1 MGAEFGA
8 PLVIAI
14 IMRLTRSRQQLVRTA
29 SQRDIFLR
37 LHGFRQTAQTHGIAV
52 EPAVIAAVDAAHAPF
67 HCAVEFL
74 QIGILRQMRRQ
85 LDRIDDALQRETLG
99 HFLQRGLQYIADR
112 VAVMAD
118 DGLDGLPAAED
129 IAMTGNKDIRRQAEE
144 FIQ

>member
-1 MGAEFGA
+1 M
-8 PLVIAI
+8 L
-14 IMRLTRSRQQLVRTA
+14 
-29 SQRDIFLR
+29 
-37 LHGFRQTAQTHGIAV
+37 
-52 EPAVIAAVDAAHAPF
+52 
-67 HCAVEFL
+67 
-74 QIGILRQMRRQ
+74 RQ

-129 IAMTGNKDIRRQAEE
+129 IAMAGNKDIRRQAEE